1 MEIKTA
7 VVQRQGALLEWTQAQ
22 LDEPKI
28 NEVLVKVVASGICH
42 TDAEGR
48 DTGITPYPVA
58 LGHEGAGIVE
68 KVGAAVTTVKPG
80 DHVVLSYTVDG
91 TCPQCRT
98 AHPGSCE
105 SFNLYNFGGASKDG
119 THRIHDEAG
128 HDISN
133 FFGQSSLSTYAV
145 VDESGVVKVDPEVD
159 LRYLGPLGCG
169 FLTGAGTMLNYIKPQ
184 FGDTVAIFGAGA
196 VGIAA
201 IMGAKIMG
209 CRHIIAVNR
218 KDYRLTIAKEMGAT
232 EVINNSKVDPVAAI
246 NEIVPGGV
254 DYVIDTTGVGSV
266 ILDGL
271 HALRP
276 GGECV
281 LVGIG
286 GDLNLNV
293 MNDLLATSKKLT
305 GVVEGDAV
313 PQTFIPKLVDYFKQ
327 GKFPLD
333 KLSRFYQPK
342 DINQAFADSASGE
355 VIKPIIVFDE

>member
-1 MEIKTA
+1 
-7 VVQRQGALLEWTQAQ
+7 
-22 LDEPKI
+22 
-28 NEVLVKVVASGICH
+28 
-42 TDAEGR
+42 
-48 DTGITPYPVA
+48 
-58 LGHEGAGIVE
+58 
-68 KVGAAVTTVKPG
+68 
-80 DHVVLSYTVDG
+80 
-91 TCPQCRT
+91 
-98 AHPGSCE
+98 
-105 SFNLYNFGGASKDG
+105 
-119 THRIHDEAG
+119 
-128 HDISN
+128 
-133 FFGQSSLSTYAV
+133 
-145 VDESGVVKVDPEVD
+145 
-159 LRYLGPLGCG
+159 
-169 FLTGAGTMLNYIKPQ
+169 
-184 FGDTVAIFGAGA
+184 
-196 VGIAA
+196 
-201 IMGAKIMG
+201 
-209 CRHIIAVNR
+209 
-218 KDYRLTIAKEMGAT
+218 MGAT